1 MWNTVIKTKPQV
13 PIHHIHYKPVP
24 IPTISP
30 TYPPAYYPG
39 APTYKRDVV
48 TISDDEE
55 HPEGQFEEQV
65 GNIKACIALYVEC
78 VPHSSNMPYAVNP
91 ISKPSH
97 RVIKEPELPI
107 LPLKPIFQPDKIP
120 SIIAA
125 FNNTIYKPIKQPTME
140 ESVHWPWS
148 ASIYVEG
155 KLVCVG
161 VLLDRY
167 WVITESSCLSL
178 VR

>member
-1 MWNTVIKTKPQV
+1 MF
-13 PIHHIHYKPVP
+13 
-24 IPTISP
+24 
-30 TYPPAYYPG
+30 
-39 APTYKRDVV
+39 KRDIA
-48 TISDDEE
+48 TSNDEEE
-55 HPEGQFEEQV
+55 HPEGQFGEQV

-78 VPHSSNMPYAVNP
+78 VPHSSNMHYGV
-91 ISKPSH
+91 KPFSALSQKD
-97 RVIKEPELPI
+97 VIKPELPI
-107 LPLKPIFQPDKIP
+107 MPLKPTFQPDKIP

-125 FNNTIYKPIKQPTME
+125 FNKTIHKPLKPTTMLLE
-140 ESVHWPWS
+140 EVVHWPWS

-161 VLLDRY
+161 VLVDRY